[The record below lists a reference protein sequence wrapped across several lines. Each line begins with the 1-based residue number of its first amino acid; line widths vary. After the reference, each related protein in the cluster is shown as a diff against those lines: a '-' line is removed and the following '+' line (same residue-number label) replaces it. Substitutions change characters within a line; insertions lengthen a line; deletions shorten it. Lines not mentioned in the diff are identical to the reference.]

1 MAEGWDDPGCEAV
14 AGQGRAGKAPK
25 GPVMRLL
32 EARNDKPPFGGL
44 TRPVG
49 SLYAS
54 IADERDGSLTDCSSS
69 VNHPTTPNYSG
80 TLVGKPT
87 RRVTLNLHRGSQPV
101 GTRRKSGSVNG
112 TQGDES

>member
-1 MAEGWDDPGCEAV
+1 MAFTEP
-14 AGQGRAGKAPK
+14 
-25 GPVMRLL
+25 
-32 EARNDKPPFGGL
+32 RNDKPPFGGL

-101 GTRRKSGSVNG
+101 GTRRTSGSVNG
-112 TQGDES
+112 NGATREK